1 MLARCL
7 DSLAELVRGFLM
19 IGGFC
24 AWEPTTAMHSMP
36 HQPRQQAESKCAGTH
51 TNKTVALAVATL
63 TDTRLLLKIA
73 HCARPYLMLAVATP
87 HVYARGHQARAV
99 EHMLRRHT
107 SSILVNKPQARAAHS
122 KSTAADKTVQAT
134 HHGYMCTWKEHAGS
148 WS

>member
-1 MLARCL
+1 L

-36 HQPRQQAESKCAGTH
+36 HQPHQQAESKRAGTH
-51 TNKTVALAVATL
+51 TNKTVTLAVATL
-63 TDTRLLLKIA
+63 TDTHLLLKIA

-87 HVYARGHQARAV
+87 HVYARGHQARTV

-107 SSILVNKPQARAAHS
+107 SSILVISPRLVPHIARVQLQTRLFKQHIMATCALGKSMQA
-122 KSTAADKTVQAT
+122 
-134 HHGYMCTWKEHAGS
+134 AGARQPV
-148 WS
+148 